1 MQSAEETK
9 LRWHAS
15 VHDHVLALALSKSLL
30 DAKRFTE
37 AKSLLRERLSE
48 ARRALGAEADVV
60 LHLHWNYAA
69 TLYSDDGASRDD
81 VIEALAILEGHQRH
95 RSGYTV
101 LRTLSQPTSS
111 RTLRPHDQSSRRFR
125 RPLGEPAQQTQR
137 PNPLDLLITLPRT
150 ELTQFPPYAIIAPPA
165 PPRPWTRRPRS
176 PTE

>member
-15 VHDHVLALALSKSLL
+15 VHDHVLALALSKSLF

-81 VIEALAILEGHQRH
+81 VIEALAILEGLSATPQRIYGTSH
-95 RSGYTV
+95 PLTTNIQQNLKTARSKLASFST
-101 LRTLSQPTSS
+101 P
-111 RTLRPHDQSSRRFR
+111 SRR
-125 RPLGEPAQQTQR
+125 ACAA
-137 PNPLDLLITLPRT
+137 N
-150 ELTQFPPYAIIAPPA
+150 AAA
-165 PPRPWTRRPRS
+165 
-176 PTE
+176 